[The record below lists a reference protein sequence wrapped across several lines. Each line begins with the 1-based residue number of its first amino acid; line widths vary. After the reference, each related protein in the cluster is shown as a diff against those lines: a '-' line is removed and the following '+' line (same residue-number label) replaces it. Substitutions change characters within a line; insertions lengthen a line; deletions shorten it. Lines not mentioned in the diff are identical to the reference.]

1 MNFIVEELL
10 KKEKEGFYGFTQCNM
25 CYHSNKLGKNTLTQE
40 QIDAV
45 FKTGMLPITQEPY
58 LLKDIQEAG
67 GHVLLFD
74 EMLNSYEEPLSEELL
89 KRYHMIFRSGI
100 LEERLNGISCGIFRE
115 NTEADMRELL
125 NWYQRQSVSLETL
138 AILCWKY
145 IYLHPFEKGNEQILQ
160 MILFKECLKHELMPF
175 VIESRYER
183 DYGQILAL
191 EEQDGIEEL
200 RKFFESEQNVYSG
213 ILMKISGL
221 RMEQPV
227 PVSTFGLRS
236 ARQLPYG
243 EYIHQSDTY
252 FDKTAEPGFYN
263 YCPSIFEK
271 DGVIY
276 TYFCT
281 NTVPYEVVDS
291 IAMIK
296 SIPNPNGEGYLYTN
310 PKIVLKAA
318 IQKSWDSQHVCDP
331 SVIEGSFVYDGKA
344 YKYLLGYLGCTSL
357 DNQDN
362 QTGVAVSNDLETW
375 HKLRENPFI
384 HYEHDKA
391 HPEFQWG
398 VGQVSMLNLDK
409 KGKVA
414 LFYTSGTYNLTSQ
427 KVRVMEL
434 SDLNKPV
441 LLTEMTVPNE
451 GTIQLNGYTDFI
463 SNADFA
469 YRDGILYMVCDTHPY
484 GLDIYENGR
493 LIARNSSITP
503 DRSSVYSMPLDL
515 EKFNWSKWKRET
527 YIDKE
532 RTGYDKNHNCGFVRD
547 SYGYL
552 KEGNMTVMYT
562 GATGLIDGIA
572 PFCRLWTYQICQY
585 EILCHEI

>member
-1 MNFIVEELL
+1 MYFIVEQLS
-10 KKEKEGFYGFTQCNM
+10 KKETEGLYGFTQCHISYN
-25 CYHSNKLGKNTLTQE
+25 SNKLCKNTLTQE
-40 QIDAV
+40 QIEAV
-45 FKTGMLPITQEPY
+45 FRTGMLPVSQTQY
-58 LLKDIQEAG
+58 SLKDIQETG
-67 GHVLLFD
+67 GHFLLFD
-74 EMLNSYEEPLSEELL
+74 EMLNTYDEPLSQELL
-89 KRYHMIFRSGI
+89 KRYHMVFRSGI
-100 LEERLNGISCGIFRE
+100 LEERLRGISCGIFRE
-115 NTEADMRELL
+115 NVEADLKELL
-125 NWYQRQSVSLETL
+125 NWYQQQTVSVEVL
-138 AILCWKY
+138 AAFYWKY
-145 IYLHPFEKGNEQILQ
+145 LYLRPFETGNHQILQ
-160 MILFKECLKHELMPF
+160 MILFKECLKHELPPF
-175 VIESRYER
+175 VIQSKYEIE
-183 DYGQILAL
+183 YGQILTL
-191 EEQDGIEEL
+191 EEQAGVEEL
-200 RKFFESEQNVYSG
+200 CKFFTEEQREYEN
-213 ILMKISGL
+213 ILTKMNCL
-221 RMEQPV
+221 RAMPATASV
-227 PVSTFGLRS
+227 FGLRG
-236 ARQLPYG
+236 ARQAPCG
-243 EYIHQSDTY
+243 EYVNHSESY
-252 FDKTAEPGFYN
+252 FDKTTEPGFYN

-271 DGVIY
+271 DGVVY

-296 SIPNPNGEGYLYTN
+296 SIPNPDGEGYLYTN

-331 SVIEGSFVYDGKA
+331 SVIEGRFSYDGKE

-427 KVRVMEL
+427 KVRIMEL
-434 SDLNKPV
+434 SDLNQPV

-451 GTIQLNGYTDFI
+451 GTVQLNGYTDFI

-469 YRDGILYMVCDTHPY
+469 YRDGMLYMVCDTHPY
-484 GLDIYENGR
+484 GLDIYKNGR

-527 YIDKE
+527 YLDKE
-532 RTGYDKNHNCGFVRD
+532 KTRYDKNHNCGFVRD

-552 KEGNMTVMYT
+552 REGDITLMYT
-562 GATGLIDGIA
+562 GATGLVDGIA
-572 PFCRLWTYQICQY
+572 PFCRLWTYRICQY
-585 EILCHEI
+585 NISMS